1 MSHLAVCVQR
11 CRTSVL
17 IASFVPVL
25 AGCGS
30 GSSSA
35 PQQPIGNMSQQ
46 QADDSAASPSG
57 MPTATE
63 ESAEQVQETSKAT
76 DTVASK
82 GPVSELQQQ
91 ANDFSGTDVERPLEK
106 KVKVSMLKPNHF
118 IILEEIED
126 RPYVLKITE
135 VSAAGAIKGI
145 SAVTTCT

>member
-1 MSHLAVCVQR
+1 
-11 CRTSVL
+11 
-17 IASFVPVL
+17 
-25 AGCGS
+25 
-30 GSSSA
+30 
-35 PQQPIGNMSQQ
+35 MSQQ